1 MPTPRFLQIHTLHS
15 YPAALLNRDD
25 SGRAKRLPFGGAVRT
40 RISSQCLKWHWR
52 GKTSRADEG
61 MTYEDREF
69 ALHTIKEATRAERTR
84 NLVGRKII
92 HPLRDS
98 DNVQENVLTAV
109 ENVFNT
115 ELYGESGTSER
126 GRQPLL
132 FGLPEIE
139 YLRKKAATI
148 CEYHRNSREAA
159 EELALGLLLTNE
171 KIRKASGTTKA
182 RFREARKTAEKFFGN
197 AEIEN
202 FEAFRKATKLPGG
215 LEGALFGRMVTSDPA
230 ANIDA
235 AIHVAHAFTVH
246 REESESDYFSVVDDL
261 QRRDEDAGA
270 AHIDDTELTAGL
282 FYGYV
287 VVDVPGLVS
296 NLEGCTANEWNT
308 ADTDRTMA
316 AQVVHHLLHLIA
328 TVSPGAKL
336 GSTAPYSC
344 ADLMPVEAGCRQPRS
359 LANAFR
365 KPVPPQTE
373 AAVEALSGYLAKLD
387 EAYGAKEARRVMS
400 VEDYGIPEAKRVCL
414 DDLAKWAQESIRNG
428 KAEQACDTS
437 S

>member
-25 SGRAKRLPFGGAVRT
+25 SGRAKRMPFGGAVRT
-40 RISSQCLKWHWR
+40 RISSQCLKRHWR
-52 GKTSRADEG
+52 GRTLHADTGWE
-61 MTYEDREF
+61 YEDREF
-69 ALHTIKEATRAERTR
+69 ALHTIDGAQEAVRSRNVVAQAVMQPIKEAGDVADAV
-84 NLVGRKII
+84 LKA
-92 HPLRDS
+92 
-98 DNVQENVLTAV
+98 VQDALNKDV
-109 ENVFNT
+109 
-115 ELYGESGTSER
+115 YGKEGAQ
-126 GRQPLL
+126 QPLL
-132 FGLPEIE
+132 LGLPEVA
-139 YLRKKAATI
+139 YLRKKAAAI
-148 CEYHRNSREAA
+148 CEQHPQNAKAAKEAV
-159 EELALGLLLTNE
+159 E
-171 KIRKASGTTKA
+171 KLFDKKNGEGENFRA
-182 RFREARKTAEKFFGN
+182 FREQ
-197 AEIEN
+197 
-202 FEAFRKATKLPGG
+202 TKLPGG

-246 REESESDYFSVVDDL
+246 REENESDYFSVVDDL
-261 QRRDEDAGA
+261 QRRDEDDGA
-270 AHIDDTELTAGL
+270 AHLGDTELTAGL

-308 ADTDRTMA
+308 AATDRTMA

-344 ADLMPVEAGCRQPRS
+344 ADLMLVEAGCRQPRS

-365 KPVPPQTE
+365 KPVPPQTD

-387 EAYGAKEARRVMS
+387 AAYGAKEARQVMS
-400 VEDYGIPEAKRVCL
+400 VEDYGIPEVKRVCL
-414 DDLAKWAQESIRNG
+414 DDLVKWAQESIRNG
-428 KAEQACDTS
+428 EANEARDTS